1 MTIGFYDID
10 LHHSPKTYPNLELMK
25 IFNYYYQQGH
35 KTVMMEPKSEEG
47 RFNKIL
53 YFKNSPSTVIPKNIY
68 VNGENKIIYGYGFYK
83 KINKLKNEIL
93 QCKPL
98 YLPYDI
104 QQDKIKK
111 KINHYQKIKRNSLI
125 RFETNDYVDFKQKE
139 QYIYVSDYN
148 PLSFSDSYDYIKE
161 HLKKYQFIF
170 LNTILI
176 NDENMFYKYK
186 SIIPYFN
193 QITELNFNYSKDFF
207 LDNYEY
213 DILFIKDAKQNI
225 KNTKIILW
233 YKSKDLV
240 PSIRYYDKIKKDNFI
255 LQWGAAATNLSYCEY
270 YKDNKEAL
278 DFMNKSSSDLRCLL
292 KTNPKKI
299 SKTIFEN
306 IDFY

>member
-10 LHHSPKTYPNLELMK
+10 LYHSPKTYPNLELMK

-35 KTVMMEPKSEEG
+35 KTIMMNPKSEEG

-53 YFKNSPSTVIPKNIY
+53 YFKNNPTTIIPKKISLSDD
-68 VNGENKIIYGYGFYK
+68 NKITYGYGFYK
-83 KINKLKNEIL
+83 KINKLKDEIF

-104 QQDKIKK
+104 QDDKIKK
-111 KINHYQKIKRNSLI
+111 KMSHYQQIKRNSLI
-125 RFETNDYVDFKQKE
+125 RFETNDYTDFKQNE
-139 QYIYVSDYN
+139 QSIYVSDYD
-148 PLSFSDSYDYIKE
+148 PLNFSDSFDYIKE
-161 HLKKYQFIF
+161 HIKKYQFYF

-176 NDENMFYKYK
+176 NNEDTFYKYK
-186 SIIPYFN
+186 KIIPYFT
-193 QITELNFNYSKDFF
+193 QSAELSFRYSKEFF
-207 LDNYEY
+207 LENYEY
-213 DILFIKDAKQNI
+213 DIIFINNLKQDI

-233 YKSKDLV
+233 YKSKDLI
-240 PSIRYYDKIKKDNFI
+240 PSIRYYDKISKNNFI
-255 LQWGAAATNLSYCEY
+255 LNWGAAASDLSYCEY
-270 YKDNKEAL
+270 YKNNKEAL
-278 DFMNKSSSDLRCLL
+278 DFMNKSSTDLRCLL